1 MIVGVIGSLHSHH
14 YVMYTMGILDTHV
27 VCTLSFM
34 IIEGFLISNPRV

>member
-27 VCTLSFM
+27 VCTLN
-34 IIEGFLISNPRV
+34 IEGFLISNPRV